1 LDFEQSICSL
11 DIIEKCVKNQ
21 MTFANGIMGKGKG
34 PLPSLAAHTVQVLT
48 IGSFSYCIME
58 KFLDWQQDIEQSFEA
73 KASTSPKPTL
83 DKDDDPEI
91 DLPYGPG
98 KKKLCSQIA
107 EIIRST
113 LGKENLTPAYRKKD
127 FFQKVWNG
135 LHDKGTYYFAQ

>member
-34 PLPSLAAHTVQVLT
+34 PLPSLVARMVQVLT

-58 KFLDWQQDIEQSFEA
+58 KFLDWQENIEQSFEA

-83 DKDDDPEI
+83 NKGEDPEI

-98 KKKLCSQIA
+98 KKNFVH
-107 EIIRST
+107 RSPRLSDLHLVRKT
-113 LGKENLTPAYRKKD
+113 LLLPTAKRNFSKSTEWPT
-127 FFQKVWNG
+127 
-135 LHDKGTYYFAQ
+135 